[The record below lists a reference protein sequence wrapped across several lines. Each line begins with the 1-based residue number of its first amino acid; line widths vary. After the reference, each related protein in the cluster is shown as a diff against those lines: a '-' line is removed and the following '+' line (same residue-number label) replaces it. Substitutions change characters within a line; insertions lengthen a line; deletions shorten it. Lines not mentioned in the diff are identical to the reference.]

1 MNNINEMREE
11 LCKVFAGLKEG
22 TLSAKE
28 AKEMNNCMGKI
39 INTLKV
45 EIEYAQICKTEANIP
60 FMNYGK

>member
-1 MNNINEMREE
+1 MNNINEMRKE

-39 INTLKV
+39 INTIKV
-45 EIEYAQICKTEANIP
+45 EIEYAQLCKSVADIP